1 MTKLPDRLQAI
12 VDAEYPRFSAAEME
26 RHRAAVAALLTE
38 AQCDHLVFVGANR
51 VGSIVQYL
59 TRWPVTAEAVGV
71 FTPGQRDAM
80 FVQWVNHEPQAALI
94 AADHA
99 DVRWGGES
107 SIASVIAVLRERGA
121 RAGRIATIGPLTA
134 VQYIALSEAFGA
146 PKDLNKPYTRHRL
159 VKSAEEIDWMRIGA
173 HFTDLGMMGLRDGLR
188 SGLSERELDDLVER
202 AYVKHGAV
210 NFIHYIGVT
219 PMGASKVGVPRQ
231 FPSTRKVQKGDVV
244 VAEITATFWDYPG
257 QVLRSFA
264 LGEEPNQIYRD
275 LHAAAD
281 AAFDAV
287 TGVLRA
293 GATPAQVIEASRV
306 IEQAGFTI
314 IDDLLHGYGG
324 GYLPPV
330 LGSTSRPSGS
340 VPQEP
345 FRAGQTV
352 VVQPNVVT
360 KDRRA
365 GVQTGEMLLITETGV
380 ERFHAV
386 PRGFAV
392 LSPSS

>member
-12 VDAEYPRFSAAEME
+12 VDAEYPRFSAAEMD
-26 RHRAAVAALLTE
+26 RHRSAVAALLAE

-71 FTPGQRDAM
+71 FTPGTRDMM

-107 SIASVIAVLRERGA
+107 SIASAIAVLRKRGA

-173 HFTDLGMMGLRDGLR
+173 HFTDLGMIGLRDGLR
-188 SGLSERELDDLVER
+188 PGLTERELDDLVER
-202 AYVKHGAV
+202 AYVKYGAV

-219 PMGASKVGVPRQ
+219 PMGASRVGVPRQ

-264 LGEEPNQIYRD
+264 LGEEPNRLYRD

-287 TGVLRA
+287 TKVLKA
-293 GATPAQVIEASRV
+293 GATPAQAIEASRV
-306 IEQAGFTI
+306 IEEAGFTI

-324 GYLPPV
+324 GYLPPI
-330 LGSTSRPSGS
+330 LGSVSRPSGP

-360 KDRRA
+360 KDRTA

-380 ERFHAV
+380 ERFHNI

-392 LSPSS
+392 L